1 MDQDKKKLYKDIFF
15 CLQLGFQVIGAFL
28 ISVIVGIQLDKY
40 FGTRPV
46 ILLGLLFLAF
56 GYVIRIL
63 LKAGKEWTKMMF

>member
-1 MDQDKKKLYKDIFF
+1 MNQDKKKLYKDIFF

-28 ISVIVGIQLDKY
+28 LSVIVGIRLDEY

-63 LKAGKEWTKMMF
+63 LKAGKE

>member
-28 ISVIVGIQLDKY
+28 LSVIVGIQLDKY

-56 GYVIRIL
+56 GYVIKIL
-63 LKAGKEWTKMMF
+63 LKAGKEWTKTMF

>member
-63 LKAGKEWTKMMF
+63 LKAGKE